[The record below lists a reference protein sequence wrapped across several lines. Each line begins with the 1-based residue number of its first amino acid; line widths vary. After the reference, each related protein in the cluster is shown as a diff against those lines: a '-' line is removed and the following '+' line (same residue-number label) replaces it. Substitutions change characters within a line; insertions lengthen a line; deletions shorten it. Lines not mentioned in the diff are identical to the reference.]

1 MLAKRVTTKPTLK
14 LKFSSEIV
22 TFPVC
27 LLDIFKSKP
36 DYLHLLSAF
45 ALACLLVF
53 VPPSRFQTWH
63 HFLSSRPKVAKQL
76 HFCQLSEKIFLHWL
90 LLSLTLSYPPVIN
103 VMFMKDA
110 CCVCM
115 AAHAS
120 VWTTVHL
127 HWKTRCGRSR
137 GSTRRLQNLWQIL
150 LKLIKGMSPFYFY
163 TVESL
168 QAWKVK

>member
-14 LKFSSEIV
+14 LKFSSEIL

-27 LLDIFKSKP
+27 LLDIFRSKLGR
-36 DYLHLLSAF
+36 LHLLSAW
-45 ALACLLVF
+45 ALVCLLI
-53 VPPSRFQTWH
+53 PLLSRFQTWH

-90 LLSLTLSYPPVIN
+90 LLSLTLSYPAVIN

-127 HWKTRCGRSR
+127 RWKTRRGRSW
-137 GSTRRLQNLWQIL
+137 GSAGRLQNRFSWN
-150 LKLIKGMSPFYFY
+150 
-163 TVESL
+163 
-168 QAWKVK
+168 